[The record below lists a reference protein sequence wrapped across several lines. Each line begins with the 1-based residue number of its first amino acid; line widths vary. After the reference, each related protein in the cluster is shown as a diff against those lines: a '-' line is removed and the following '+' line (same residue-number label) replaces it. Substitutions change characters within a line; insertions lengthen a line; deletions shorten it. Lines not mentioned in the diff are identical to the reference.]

1 MFTRN
6 KKVLLGKGMN
16 VNTELSKFIQ
26 EQMNKRLP
34 IMDDYDAGFVDCLK
48 KLEEQLAW
56 ELSLSQADQD

>member
-6 KKVLLGKGMN
+6 KKVILGKGMN

-26 EQMNKRLP
+26 EEINKKLP
-34 IMDDYDAGFVDCLK
+34 IMDDYDAGFVDCFR

-56 ELSLSQADQD
+56 EISLPLTDQD

>member
-1 MFTRN
+1 
-6 KKVLLGKGMN
+6 MN

-56 ELSLSQADQD
+56 ELAISRADQD